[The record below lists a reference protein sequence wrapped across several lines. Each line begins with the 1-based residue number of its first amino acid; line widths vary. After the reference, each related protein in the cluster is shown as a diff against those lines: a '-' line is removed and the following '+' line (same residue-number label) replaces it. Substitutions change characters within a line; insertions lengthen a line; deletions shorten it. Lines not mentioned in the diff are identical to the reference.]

1 MRLPDPIFPVVV
13 GEPLIDLDMV
23 RLFVSSFLPHIG
35 RQLNRYVWF
44 TSSHWS
50 PGLLFVCFFPFT
62 LVSGSMD
69 RAKPEENQQLLLSRR
84 THKIVSN
91 LNFVNYLFFFF
102 L

>member
-23 RLFVSSFLPHIG
+23 RLFVFSFLPYIG
-35 RQLNRYVWF
+35 HQLDRCVWF
-44 TSSHWS
+44 TPSHWS
-50 PGLLFVCFFPFT
+50 PGSLFVCFFPLT

-69 RAKPEENQQLLLSRR
+69 RAKPEENQLLLLSRR
-84 THKIVSN
+84 AHKTVSN